1 MTVQTTPAQ
10 ENTNAGSSNDTSSTQ
25 QDEAVNVL
33 YGDNSEASESKTEG
47 AVDDEA
53 KTSDSV
59 NSEDSVESDSK
70 SKDDETKA
78 DQEKGKTPDK
88 YELKVEKESLLSKDQ
103 VKEIEAYAR
112 QQGFSNDQ
120 AQALLNREQKLLSAY
135 KESLHTEFEA
145 TAKKWTEDLK
155 SDKEIGG
162 DNFSKSVEI
171 AKRVVDRFATE
182 SFKKSLNE
190 TGFGNHP
197 ELVRTFVKIGHAMSE
212 DTFEPSKGGTKNKS
226 IEDVFYGGTN

>member
-10 ENTNAGSSNDTSSTQ
+10 ETTNSGSSNDTPSTP
-25 QDEAVNVL
+25 QDEAANVL
-33 YGDNSEASESKTEG
+33 YGDNSEGAESKTEG
-47 AVDDEA
+47 AADDEE
-53 KTSDSV
+53 KTSDSA
-59 NSEDSVESDSK
+59 NSEDSSESDSK
-70 SKDDETKA
+70 SKDDEEKT
-78 DQEKGKTPDK
+78 DQEKDKSTDK
-88 YELKVEKESLLSKDQ
+88 YELKVAKESLLSKDQ
-103 VKEIEAYAR
+103 VQEIEAYAR
-112 QQGFSNDQ
+112 KQGFSNDQ
-120 AQALLNREQKLLSAY
+120 AQALLNREETLLSAY

-197 ELVRTFVKIGHAMSE
+197 ELVRTFVKIGQAMSE
-212 DTFEPSKGGTKNKS
+212 DTFEPNKGGTKQKS
-226 IEDVFYGGTN
+226 IEDVFYGGS

>member
-1 MTVQTTPAQ
+1 MTQTTPAQ
-10 ENTNAGSSNDTSSTQ
+10 ENTNAGSSNDTPSTQ
-25 QDEAVNVL
+25 QDEAANVL
-33 YGDNSEASESKTEG
+33 YGDNSEGEESKTEG
-47 AVDDEA
+47 TADDKE
-53 KTSDSV
+53 KTSDSAH
-59 NSEDSVESDSK
+59 SEDSSESDSK
-70 SKDDETKA
+70 SKDDEKKT
-78 DQEKGKTPDK
+78 DQEKDKSTDK
-88 YELKVEKESLLSKDQ
+88 YELKVGKESLLSNDQ
-103 VKEIEAYAR
+103 LKEIEAYAR

-120 AQALLNREQKLLSAY
+120 AQALLNREEKLLSAY
-135 KESLHTEFEA
+135 KESLHSEFEA

-212 DTFEPSKGGTKNKS
+212 DTFEPSKGGTKEKS
-226 IEDVFYGGTN
+226 IEDVFYGENQ